1 MIEYVDVIDCP
12 DRMSRSKVLI
22 IEDEPDLVE
31 VVSYNLKREGFQV
44 ISAGRG
50 DDGLNMIRNLSPS
63 LVILDLMLPGIDGLS
78 ICQHIK
84 SDPLTRDIPII
95 IVSAKG
101 EESDV
106 VIGLG
111 LGADDY
117 LAKPFGPRELL
128 ARVKAVLRRGSI
140 REDKQKERISIREL
154 VIDSTRHEVRIS
166 GELISLTATEFKIL
180 YQLASQPGRAFTR
193 EQLLN
198 RVVGEGVIVVDRN
211 IDVHIR
217 AIRKKLGDYAQM
229 IQTIR
234 GIGYRF
240 VDE

>member
-1 MIEYVDVIDCP
+1 MNRAKIV
-12 DRMSRSKVLI
+12 I
-22 IEDEPDLVE
+22 IEDEPDIVE
-31 VVSYNLKREGFQV
+31 VISYNLKREGYQV
-44 ISAGRG
+44 SASNRG
-50 DDGLNMIRNLSPS
+50 DEGLNLVRNQSPA
-63 LVILDLMLPGIDGLS
+63 LVLLDLMLPGTDGLS
-78 ICQHIK
+78 ICQQLK
-84 SDPLTRDIPII
+84 GDPITRHIPII

-117 LAKPFGPRELL
+117 IAKPFSPRELL
-128 ARVKAVLRRGSI
+128 ARVKAVLRRGPV
-140 REDKQKERISIREL
+140 RDDQQKERIQIKDL
-154 VIDSTRHEVRIS
+154 MIDATRHEVNIA
-166 GELISLTATEFKIL
+166 GEQVKLTSTEFKL
-180 YQLASQPGRAFTR
+180 LFQLASQPGRAFSR

-217 AIRKKLGDYAQM
+217 SVRKKLGAYSQM

-234 GIGYRF
+234 GVGYRF
-240 VDE
+240 LDE